1 LSSSRVIRS
10 RARGRFEPWV
20 PGNLAAPVAPRA
32 SPAGASP
39 VPEAPTRAAGSGGT
53 AVGRQPPVVAPR
65 PDEADLARELEAA
78 REEGR
83 RAGFAQ
89 GRAEGLASTRDEV
102 AAIAAVRVRLAELAE
117 SLEQRLAEEV
127 LALTLDLVRQMVR
140 QALRVHPELVLA
152 VIREA
157 VRSFPDLGAGP
168 KLMLH
173 PADAAVL
180 RALTQGGDEELAA
193 WVIVEDER
201 LERGGCRIQT
211 ASTEID
217 ATLENRWRR
226 VVASLGRDDAWLDTR
241 S

>member
-1 LSSSRVIRS
+1 MAGVPAWEGDTGGPGSAVPLTVDVPRS
-10 RARGRFEPWV
+10 
-20 PGNLAAPVAPRA
+20 
-32 SPAGASP
+32 
-39 VPEAPTRAAGSGGT
+39 
-53 AVGRQPPVVAPR
+53 
-65 PDEADLARELEAA
+65 DDADLAREIASA
-78 REEGR
+78 REDAR

-89 GRAEGLASTRDEV
+89 GHAEGLTLAREEV
-102 AAIAAVRVRLAELAE
+102 AAIAAVHTRLTELAE
-117 SLEQRLAEEV
+117 SLEQRLAGEV

-140 QALRVHPELVLA
+140 QAIRVHPELVLA

-157 VRSFPDLGAGP
+157 VRSFPDLGPSP

-173 PADAAVL
+173 PEDAAVV
-180 RALTQGGDEELAA
+180 RATAQEGDEDLAA

-211 ASTEID
+211 ASSEID
-217 ATLENRWRR
+217 ATLDNRWRR

>member
-1 LSSSRVIRS
+1 MAGVPAWDGDTGGPGSAVPLTVDVPRS
-10 RARGRFEPWV
+10 
-20 PGNLAAPVAPRA
+20 
-32 SPAGASP
+32 
-39 VPEAPTRAAGSGGT
+39 
-53 AVGRQPPVVAPR
+53 
-65 PDEADLARELEAA
+65 DDADLGREIASARED
-78 REEGR
+78 GR

-89 GRAEGLASTRDEV
+89 GHAEGLARAREEV
-102 AAIAAVRVRLAELAE
+102 AAIAAVHTRLAELAE
-117 SLEQRLAEEV
+117 SLEQRLAGEV

-140 QALRVHPELVLA
+140 QAIRVHPELVLA

-157 VRSFPDLGAGP
+157 VRSFPDLGPGP

-173 PADAAVL
+173 PEDAAVV
-180 RALTQGGDEELAA
+180 RAIAQDGDEDLAA

-211 ASTEID
+211 ASSEID
-217 ATLENRWRR
+217 ATLDNRWRR